1 LARYVKLAG
10 KAAILLGAALWLPL
24 ATPAGATNSQGSVL
38 EAAER
43 LAPGDYIWAPEI
55 APRGPLLMIV
65 SLATQRGTLYRNGVP
80 IAITTVSTGK
90 AGHETP
96 TGVFTILQ
104 RDIDH
109 RSNLYDDAPMPYMQ
123 RLTWGGV
130 ALHGGHLP
138 GYPASHGCIRLPQ
151 SFARLLYGVTRL
163 GMTVIVTEAAAVPRA
178 APGEPLLRTGPALAE
193 GAMLWEPDRAPSGP
207 VSIIV
212 SAADQRL
219 LVLRNGIMIGSAP
232 VRIEGPVTGTSAFV
246 RQSSVSDA
254 AAWLEVAIPGAI
266 AAKVPAPFAGRVQI
280 TAILRARL
288 APIMTAGS
296 SVIVTLDSLRTAG
309 PTPVE
314 ILGDDEA
321 DPPAR

>member
-1 LARYVKLAG
+1 MRVPG
-10 KAAILLGAALWLPL
+10 KTVRRLTILLGAAVLVPH
-24 ATPAGATNSQGSVL
+24 AASAVPANPPGSVV

-43 LAPGDYIWAPEI
+43 LKPGEYFWAPEI

-130 ALHGGHLP
+130 ALHGGRLP

-151 SFARLLYGVTRL
+151 AFARLLYGVTPL

-178 APGEPLLRTGPALAE
+178 APGDPLLRTGPAPTE

-212 SAADQRL
+212 SATDQRL

-232 VRIEGPVTGTSAFV
+232 ARIEGPVTGTSAFV
-246 RQSSVSDA
+246 RQSGA
-254 AAWLEVAIPGAI
+254 AAWIEVAIPGAI
-266 AAKVPAPFAGRVQI
+266 AAKVPAPFAGRVDI
-280 TAILRARL
+280 AADLRTLL
-288 APIMTAGS
+288 APLMTAGT
-296 SVIVTLDSLRTAG
+296 SVIVTPDSLRAAS
-309 PTPVE
+309 PAPVE
-314 ILGDDEA
+314 ILGGGEA
-321 DPPAR
+321 EAPTH

>member
-1 LARYVKLAG
+1 MASYVKLAG
-10 KAAILLGAALWLPL
+10 KAGILLGAALWLPL
-24 ATPAGATNSQGSVL
+24 AAAAGAASPQGSVL

-43 LAPGDYIWAPEI
+43 LAPGEYIWAPEI

-65 SLATQRGTLYRNGVP
+65 SLATQRATLYRNGVP

-90 AGHETP
+90 PGHETP

-109 RSNLYDDAPMPYMQ
+109 RSNLYEDAPMPYMQ

-130 ALHGGHLP
+130 ALHGGSLP

-151 SFARLLYGVTRL
+151 AFARLLYGVTRL

-178 APGEPLLRTGPALAE
+178 APGDPLLQTGETAAE
-193 GAMLWEPDRAPSGP
+193 GAVLWEPDRAPSGP

-232 VRIEGPVTGTSAFV
+232 AHIEGPVTGTSAFV
-246 RQSSVSDA
+246 RQSGASGA

-266 AAKVPAPFAGRVQI
+266 AARMPATFAGRVNI
-280 TAILRARL
+280 AADLRALL
-288 APIMTAGS
+288 APLMTAGT
-296 SVIVTLDSLRTAG
+296 SVIVTPDSLRTAS
-309 PTPVE
+309 PAPVE
-314 ILGDDEA
+314 ILGGDESGA
-321 DPPAR
+321 PTR

>member
-1 LARYVKLAG
+1 MPRKTVRRLM
-10 KAAILLGAALWLPL
+10 ILLGAVVLVPHA
-24 ATPAGATNSQGSVL
+24 ASAVPANPPGSVL

-43 LAPGDYIWAPEI
+43 LKPGEYFWAPDI

-90 AGHETP
+90 PGHETP

-104 RDIDH
+104 RHIDH

-130 ALHGGHLP
+130 ALHGGRLP

-151 SFARLLYGVTRL
+151 AFARLLYGVTRL
-163 GMTVIVTEAAAVPRA
+163 GMTVIVTEATAVPRA
-178 APGEPLLRTGPALAE
+178 APGDPLLRAGPALAE
-193 GAMLWEPDRAPSGP
+193 GAVLWEPGRAPSGP

-232 VRIEGPVTGTSAFV
+232 ARIEGPVTGTSAFV
-246 RQSSVSDA
+246 RQSGVSGA

-266 AAKVPAPFAGRVQI
+266 AAKVPAPFAGRVDI
-280 TAILRARL
+280 AADLRALL
-288 APIMTAGS
+288 APLMTAGT
-296 SVIVTLDSLRTAG
+296 SVIVTPDSLRTAN
-309 PTPVE
+309 PAPVE
-314 ILGDDEA
+314 ILGGDGSGA
-321 DPPAR
+321 PKR